1 VAEAIFTSKQAGVV
15 TVTISN
21 PTRKNAATRQM
32 FVDLAR
38 AFEEAQSARLLVV
51 KGDGQNFC
59 TGADLS
65 DVEGMGGQSPI
76 EFMRTVSE
84 AALRLHELTIPKLA
98 VVDGLAVGAGLSLAA
113 GCDLILATTR
123 SSYSAIFAK
132 RGLSLDLGA
141 SWFLPR
147 RIGVAKAKEL
157 TLLANLF
164 GADEALAMG
173 LINWVVEPEDLAA
186 REAELTNELSNAA
199 TMALRRSNALLD
211 ASAHSSLAEALEA
224 ESQSQVESFSSEDT
238 KEAAI
243 AFFQKRTA
251 KFIGQ

>member
-84 AALRLHELTIPKLA
+84 TALRLHELTIPKLA